1 LLLVRRHLPCLIQL
15 VFNLRLSLMHL
26 PCRLLEH
33 WELLLYRFLLDR
45 QLLRVNRLPVV
56 GHRVVKY

>member
-1 LLLVRRHLPCLIQL
+1 
-15 VFNLRLSLMHL
+15 MHL

-33 WELLLYRFLLDR
+33 WELLLYRFLLDH
-45 QLLRVNRLPVV
+45 QLLRVNHLPVV